1 MNSTLIEA
9 KRRGEGVG
17 VDGHKR
23 WKETKVH
30 VGVNRRG
37 LPLWVEFGPGKGHDA
52 RKFLGWLAGWG

>member
-52 RKFLGWLAGWG
+52 RKFLG